1 MTNKSTTTLRP
12 RPMAKMIA
20 AVLRTAQQPGLSALS
35 GYYLR
40 RWGSTIEGLEDV
52 ETARDFRLVKD
63 DALQFLTTHGLIFTD
78 PLTQNAIDS
87 LKARETARE
96 AKRAAAKRAKLDHRN
111 KLARNR
117 RKAAKRIAL

>member
-1 MTNKSTTTLRP
+1 MTNATTLRP

-40 RWGSTIEGLEDV
+40 RWGSTIEGLEGV
-52 ETARDFRLVKD
+52 ETVRDFRMEED
-63 DALQFLTTHGLIFTD
+63 EALQLLTDHGLTFTD
-78 PLTQNAIDS
+78 PLTQNVTDM
-87 LKARETARE
+87 LKAREAARE
-96 AKRAAAKRAKLDHRN
+96 AERTAAKRAKLDHRN

-117 RKAAKRIAL
+117 RKAAKKAAR

>member
-1 MTNKSTTTLRP
+1 MTNATTLRP

-52 ETARDFRLVKD
+52 ETARDFRMEED
-63 DALQFLTTHGLIFTD
+63 DALDLLTTHGLTFTD
-78 PLTQNAIDS
+78 PFTQNVTDM
-87 LKARETARE
+87 LKAREAARE
-96 AKRAAAKRAKLDHRN
+96 AKRAAAKRAELDHRN
-111 KLARNR
+111 KLARAR
-117 RKAAKRIAL
+117 RKAEKRIAL